1 MTTNQI
7 VDLLVS
13 VAILATDI
21 IFTVALWRMWKDE
34 EDEETEE

>member
-21 IFTVALWRMWKDE
+21 IFTVAIWRMWKE
-34 EDEETEE
+34 EDEKEE